1 MCILQPCADPQ
12 EEGVWWRDDTSWKK
26 YESALQS
33 QIRNGVSSGLKAIDL
48 GTIKSSVHPNGARY
62 TVNLQKM
69 EQVAVSSG
77 QIRPIKIID
86 RQAVQAVVKKTPP
99 QLTMAPPP
107 PPQQRNPAIVHYKD
121 SSGVLKQY
129 DQDIATALLRAIVSS
144 QRSLLITSSRTGLNY
159 YFDIPN
165 MTQCF
170 IDEDGSELDELP
182 VQVVIEVPWDPQ
194 AMVSLFRK
202 SEGVMIRKV
211 LSLTLEQYRSN
222 HYLDATLPVQASPR
236 KIISKDLNLDIKPGH
251 PIYEGFLDVLHFTV
265 LAVPEA
271 IESFISRAAATPSR
285 SGDELPVVRTV
296 FKPAPRK
303 VSKSSDPSSKEVSTF
318 WCDMAAPLAAA
329 HALVYGTAVQ
339 LRVMA
344 YLIITP
350 PAELKR
356 RKISCQSDVVR
367 INPEHCL
374 SLALLNVSG

>member
-144 QRSLLITSSRTGLNY
+144 QRSLLITSSRTGKNF

-182 VQVVIEVPWDPQ
+182 VQVVIE
-194 AMVSLFRK
+194 
-202 SEGVMIRKV
+202 V

-251 PIYEGFLDVLHFTV
+251 PLYEGFLDVLHFTV